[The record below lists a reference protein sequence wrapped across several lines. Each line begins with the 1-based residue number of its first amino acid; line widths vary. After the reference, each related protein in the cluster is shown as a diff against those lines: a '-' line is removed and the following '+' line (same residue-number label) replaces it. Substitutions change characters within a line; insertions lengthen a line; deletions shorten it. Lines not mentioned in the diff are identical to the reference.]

1 MRRLPV
7 IGAAAAGLALLAFI
21 AFWGE
26 PRSLTARTFSVET
39 PSWMTEPLR
48 VALVSDVHVDGVHMR
63 PGRVARIVERVGALR
78 PDVVL
83 LAGDYVGGHL
93 ERAAPPGAARAARS
107 DAENV
112 LDEAGL
118 RALGALRAPLGVYAV
133 MGNHDCWW
141 DCARVREILTQ
152 AGVIVLENRAI
163 EIAREGGAVW
173 IAGVEDGDTQ
183 RPDFAA
189 MLAQIPA
196 DAAALAVA
204 HDPGLFDWPDNR
216 APIQLSGHSHAG
228 QVRFP
233 LIGAPVRMARYT
245 EETADGFMV
254 RDGRILIVTRG
265 VGETGLPV
273 RFGAA
278 PEIMILEIARGDEAR
293 ATRRR

>member
-1 MRRLPV
+1 
-7 IGAAAAGLALLAFI
+7 
-21 AFWGE
+21 
-26 PRSLTARTFSVET
+26 
-39 PSWMTEPLR
+39 
-48 VALVSDVHVDGVHMR
+48 
-63 PGRVARIVERVGALR
+63 VGALR
-78 PDVVL
+78 PDIVI

-93 ERAAPPGAARAARS
+93 KRGYPPEAARQLRRET
-107 DAENV
+107 ENAV
-112 LDEAGL
+112 DEAGL

-141 DCARVREILTQ
+141 DCTRVREILAE
-152 AGVIVLENRAI
+152 AGVIVLENRAV
-163 EIAREGGAVW
+163 EIARGGGAVW

-183 RPDFAA
+183 RPDFAGT
-189 MLAQIPA
+189 LAQIPA
-196 DAAALAVA
+196 DAAALAVT

-216 APIQLSGHSHAG
+216 ATIQLSGHSHAG

-254 RDGRILIVTRG
+254 RDGRILMVTRG

-278 PEIMILEIARGDEAR
+278 PEIMILEIARGEEAR
-293 ATRRR
+293 VTRRR